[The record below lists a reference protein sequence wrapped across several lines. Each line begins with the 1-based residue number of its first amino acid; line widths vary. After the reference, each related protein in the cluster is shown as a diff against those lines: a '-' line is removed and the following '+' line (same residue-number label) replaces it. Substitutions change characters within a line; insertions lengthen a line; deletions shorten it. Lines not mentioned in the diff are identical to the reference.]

1 MLCHHVSLHQNFVI
15 LLRHPDQSI
24 FPKTYLLKDFKRK
37 HVAFGRLNIDSP
49 PNEDVCNMII
59 DEIFDKDAYLFD
71 GDGKL
76 RDIMLGDLINWPK
89 VFVQDIRV

>member
-1 MLCHHVSLHQNFVI
+1 
-15 LLRHPDQSI
+15 
-24 FPKTYLLKDFKRK
+24 
-37 HVAFGRLNIDSP
+37 
-49 PNEDVCNMII
+49 MII